1 MNTQETR
8 ESITLTNNHE
18 KIFAIFH
25 KPIPVSQAKAPAI
38 LICHGF
44 AGQKTGRYRLYVT
57 LAEELAKNGVAVLR
71 LDFRGCG
78 DSEGD
83 FVNTTLQG
91 EVSDAL
97 KGLEF
102 LKSHPEIDPNRLGIF
117 GRSLGGA
124 IAVITAKTFKEIKSL
139 VLWAPVFSADS
150 WHEKWN
156 LLKKAN
162 LKPEQMKKMMVM
174 NGQLAGEEFLK
185 QIFAMRLDEELP
197 HLREIP
203 ILHIHAGM
211 DQVITS
217 EHLENYKHYRSYAKA
232 KTKFLSLELSDHDFS
247 NLEERTLA
255 VSETVSWFKTTL

>member
-1 MNTQETR
+1 MNTDEIR
-8 ESITLTNNHE
+8 ESITLTNDNE

-25 KPIPVSQAKAPAI
+25 QPIKVSKAKNPAI

-44 AGQKTGRYRLYVT
+44 AGQKTGRYRLYVQ
-57 LAEELAKNGVAVLR
+57 LAEELAKNGIAVLR

-83 FVNTTLQG
+83 FVNTTLMG

-102 LKSHPEIDPNRLGIF
+102 LKNHPGIDPKRLGIF

-139 VLWAPVFSADS
+139 VLWAPMFSADS
-150 WHEKWN
+150 WREKWI

-162 LKPEQMKKMMVM
+162 LSQEQMRKMMVM

-185 QIFAMRLDEELP
+185 QLFEMRMDEEIQQ
-197 HLREIP
+197 LREVP
-203 ILHIHAGM
+203 LLHIHAEM
-211 DQVITS
+211 DKVITI

-232 KTKFLSLELSDHDFS
+232 KTKYLSLELSDHDFS
-247 NLEERTLA
+247 NLEERTQA
-255 VSETVSWFKTTL
+255 ISETVSWFKTTL